1 MAKTSAF
8 QQALEAVEAL
18 SLEDREILLDIT
30 QNRLHEQRRK
40 QLVQEITE
48 VREEYAQGNVK
59 VGSVSKFLAALV
71 DDEN

>member
-1 MAKTSAF
+1 M
-8 QQALEAVEAL
+8 
-18 SLEDREILLDIT
+18 
-30 QNRLHEQRRK
+30 HEQRRK

-71 DDEN
+71 DDENQ